1 MKINQLFTTSIL
13 GRRGI
18 GFSFS
23 LSLLVPLVPSAIA
36 SSLTITDDN
45 FISLGC
51 DQNQEYKL
59 DENDVLTIS
68 TTEATTEAFRW
79 RLYNGYIQYNDK
91 SFGTYG
97 TLKLTE
103 GATVTCD
110 ASASTG
116 RTCVGFIE
124 LGANSNMTLNSKYVA
139 SAGPGSVK
147 MGANSSIVL
156 LGRNE
161 PGDRLDAAVSSLR
174 IGEHED
180 SVDSSYFRLRV
191 AGGYEKATI
200 TNIGSE
206 EVRLFDQPGYDIR
219 MENVYMEVSGTHH
232 IHVYAE
238 ITNASLLN
246 TSMGMDFKLDNKN
259 NKVNVINAET
269 GNILL
274 ENQQENV
281 LLQSLHIGL
290 MNERGNDIKVAVT
303 QEDGTASTVFFKT
316 FDKTQ
321 GYNSDA
327 APAGLISYHNA
338 SLDANLVLAATGAD
352 GLPTKDLAI
361 RVQIEES
368 TGLNMLGHSV
378 TLGTGLDLMNY
389 NRSDHLTPN
398 LGDTILLF
406 TNVDSLTLSGQ
417 LYDDQYFNYET
428 GCVAASDFFSSDYT
442 DSTGTKILSIPEL
455 EKVESED
462 GHYLRGWFVEY
473 NQGTDP
479 SLGNVSLVYQQ
490 LRIPEPTTATLSL
503 LALAGLALR
512 RRR

>member
-1 MKINQLFTTSIL
+1 MKINRFFIDFVSVQR
-13 GRRGI
+13 GRG
-18 GFSFS
+18 
-23 LSLLVPLVPSAIA
+23 LSLALSLFVILMPPALA
-36 SSLTITDDN
+36 SNFFVTDDN

-51 DQNQEYKL
+51 DQNKEYKL
-59 DENDVLTIS
+59 EENDVFTIS
-68 TTEATTEAFRW
+68 TTEATTEVFRW
-79 RLYNGYIQYNDK
+79 RLYNGYIQDNNK
-91 SFGTYG
+91 NFGAYG

-110 ASASTG
+110 SSASLG
-116 RTCVGFIE
+116 RTCVGFME
-124 LGANSNMTLNSKYVA
+124 LGANSNMTLNAKYVA
-139 SAGPGSVK
+139 SGGPGSVK

-156 LGRNE
+156 LG
-161 PGDRLDAAVSSLR
+161 GDKSDDQLDSTFSSLR

-180 SVDSSYFRLRV
+180 TMDSSYFRLRV
-191 AGGYEKATI
+191 AGGYDKATI
-200 TNIGSE
+200 TNIGTE
-206 EVRLFDQPGYDIR
+206 EVHLFGQPGYDIR
-219 MENVYMEVSGTHH
+219 MENVYMEVSGTHN

-246 TSMGMDFKLDNKN
+246 TSMGMDLKLDNKN

-290 MNERGNDIKVAVT
+290 MNERGTNIKVAVT

-327 APAGLISYHNA
+327 APAGLVSYQGA

-361 RVQIEES
+361 RVQIDES

-389 NRSDHLTPN
+389 NRPNHLDPN

-428 GCVAASDFFSSDYT
+428 GRVAASDFFSSNYT

-462 GHYLRGWFVEY
+462 GYYLRGWFVEY

-490 LRIPEPTTATLSL
+490 LHIPEPATSTLSL